1 MSAASLIAIAT
12 GLSTG
17 TTLITGTALAA
28 VAAALALR
36 GFSLLRAAT
45 AALLSFGTTLVL
57 SAALLSFGTTLV
69 LSAALV
75 LLLAGS
81 CLLTA
86 GARAFF
92 TSATLI
98 IGSTVAGCITT
109 AAVLA
114 GADFLFSAFAVG
126 LLAALGSILA
136 ASCRL
141 ASTESIYILLDS
153 AEHHFANTLGGQGR
167 TSDTIDLSL
176 GFAGT
181 FLHYGEG
188 HLAICHHGTT
198 DELALELLFLDEGTE
213 TGGLALMVEV
223 STEHRLEVGRYG
235 YITPKATPKATA
247 FQRQHEGICAIGGLC
262 LIDRELLAY
271 LLGLDLKGSTFR
283 DLTIGSDNTC
293 FLNQF
298 VELCFHLALVDTTNV
313 EGSKNLFL
321 LVDSHIG
328 ILSGLQGAA
337 DEGQQ
342 EGYEHHHH
350 CCIAD
355 GVYVSIGVNALRFH
369 LRKM

>member
-12 GLSTG
+12 GLSAG

-57 SAALLSFGTTLV
+57 AATLI
-69 LSAALV
+69 

-92 TSATLI
+92 TSAALS

-188 HLAICHHGTT
+188 HLTICHHGTT

-271 LLGLDLKGSTFR
+271 LLGLDLEGTAFG
-283 DLTIGSDNTC
+283 DLTVGSDDAC
-293 FLNQF
+293 LLNQF
-298 VELCFHLALVDTTNV
+298 VELRFHVALGDAANV
-313 EGSKNLFL
+313 EGSKNLGF
-321 LVDSHIG
+321 LVDIY
-328 ILSGLQGAA
+328 ICFLAVLQRLA

-342 EGYEHHHH
+342 ESHEYHHHSSV
-350 CCIAD
+350 AD
-355 GVYVSIGVNALRFH
+355 GVHITVRVYALGLH
-369 LRKM
+369 LGEM